1 MRQVRAGVVRQDLR
15 ATIYQRGQRA
25 AGLPWESGPG
35 DQERGPKLLSATCAF
50 VKIYHFLPW
59 SSCITS
65 LAILT
70 SLYLEMQGNEL

>member
-25 AGLPWESGPG
+25 AGLPWERGAG
-35 DQERGPKLLSATCAF
+35 DQERGTKLLSATCAF

-59 SSCITS
+59 SSCNTAAVLLLLDLLWS
-65 LAILT
+65 
-70 SLYLEMQGNEL
+70 Y